1 MSERDL
7 IGYAV
12 APPQII
18 WPNRARVAV
27 SVVVNFEEG
36 AEMQVGDGD
45 FTSERVGEVL
55 SVVPEGRRDQGQEQI
70 FAYGTRVGLW
80 RFLDALKETQT
91 PATFFICGRAAER
104 SPTLASAITDAGHE
118 VANHGWL
125 WRPHA
130 DFSDIEAERAAL
142 ARATAAIEAATGTR
156 PAGFFCRGSES
167 CWTRALL
174 AEAGYAYTSNAFDD
188 DLPYDDP
195 SGLVIVP
202 YNLDTN
208 DMKFFHPNGFT
219 RPAEMVDYVKG
230 AVLQLLKEAERGKSS
245 TLSIGFHLR
254 ITGRPARFRA
264 VTEILEFL
272 ASLEGQIWRACRLDI
287 ARHFAAFQSRSQTAN
302 PYGATP

>member
-7 IGYAV
+7 IGYAG
-12 APPQII
+12 APPQIT

-104 SPTLASAITDAGHE
+104 SPTLARAITDAGHE

-142 ARATAAIEAATGTR
+142 TRATAAIEAATGTR

-302 PYGATP
+302 PYGVTP

>member
-7 IGYAV
+7 IGYAG
-12 APPQII
+12 APPQIT

-104 SPTLASAITDAGHE
+104 SPTLARPITDAGHE

-142 ARATAAIEAATGTR
+142 TRATAAIEAATGTR

>member
-7 IGYAV
+7 IGYAG
-12 APPQII
+12 APPQIT

-91 PATFFICGRAAER
+91 PATFFICGRAAAR
-104 SPTLASAITDAGHE
+104 SPTLARAITDAGHE

-142 ARATAAIEAATGTR
+142 TRATAAIEAATGTR

>member
-7 IGYAV
+7 IGYAG
-12 APPQII
+12 APPQIT

-91 PATFFICGRAAER
+91 PATFYICGRAAER
-104 SPTLASAITDAGHE
+104 SPTLARAITDAGHE

-142 ARATAAIEAATGTR
+142 TRATAAIEAATGTR

>member
-7 IGYAV
+7 MGYAG
-12 APPQII
+12 APPQIT

-45 FTSERVGEVL
+45 FTSERIGEVL

-104 SPTLASAITDAGHE
+104 SPTLARAITDAGHE

-142 ARATAAIEAATGTR
+142 ARATAAIGAATGTR

>member
-7 IGYAV
+7 IGYAG

-18 WPNRARVAV
+18 WPNGARVAV
-27 SVVVNFEEG
+27 SVAVNFEEG

-45 FTSERVGEVL
+45 AASERVGEVL
-55 SVVPEGRRDQGQEQI
+55 SVVPEGQRDQGQEQI
-70 FAYGTRVGLW
+70 FAYGSRVGLW
-80 RFLDALKETQT
+80 RFLDALKVTGT
-91 PATFFICGRAAER
+91 PATFLMCGRAVER
-104 SPTLASAITDAGHE
+104 SPQLARAITKAGHE
-118 VANHGWL
+118 AACHGWL

-130 DFSDIEAERAAL
+130 DFTDQESERL
-142 ARATAAIEAATGTR
+142 SLSRATGAIEAATGQR

-167 CWTRALL
+167 PWTRALL
-174 AEAGYAYTSNAFDD
+174 AEAGYTYTSNAFDD

-195 SGLVIVP
+195 SGLLVVP

-219 RPAEMVDYVKG
+219 RSYEMVEYVKD
-230 AVLQLLKEAERGKSS
+230 AVLQLLTEADRGKSS

-272 ASLEGQIWRACRLDI
+272 ASLDGQIWRARRIDI
-287 ARHFAAFQSRSQTAN
+287 ARHFAASRSSGQPTIQHGEN
-302 PYGATP
+302 R

>member
-7 IGYAV
+7 IGYAG

-45 FTSERVGEVL
+45 FTSERIGEVL

-104 SPTLASAITDAGHE
+104 SPTLARAITDAGHE

>member
-7 IGYAV
+7 IGYAG
-12 APPQII
+12 APPQIT

-45 FTSERVGEVL
+45 FTSERIGEVL

-104 SPTLASAITDAGHE
+104 SPTLARAITDAGHE

-142 ARATAAIEAATGTR
+142 ARATAAIGAATGTR